1 MMTIMRHV
9 PTAALGVAVLAACAG
24 GGGMYSQPYAL
35 FEPEQRSLVE
45 DTLRPA
51 FVLKID
57 DENRAIN
64 DTNLPVTPGLRKV
77 VVSIPGPPGMSSP
90 LQETITI
97 DAKPCTRYYL
107 GARRTAPGARDW
119 SAVITNMEPIG
130 ECQKKFASK

>member
-1 MMTIMRHV
+1 
-9 PTAALGVAVLAACAG
+9 
-24 GGGMYSQPYAL
+24 MYSQPYAL
-35 FEPEQRSLVE
+35 FEPEQRSRVE

-51 FVLKID
+51 FVLKVD

-64 DTNLPVTPGLRKV
+64 ESLPVTPGMRKV

-107 GARRTAPGARDW
+107 GATRSAPGARDW
-119 SAVITNMEPIG
+119 SAVVTSSEPIG
-130 ECQKKFASK
+130 ECQKKFATK